1 MAYKRITLMNI
12 WEIIRRWHQSEP
24 IIHIATSLGYDP
36 KTVRKYI
43 HAAQSIGLQADVPLP
58 AKEEVL
64 SKLKTIEFQRKRPSK
79 ARQLLEPYLD
89 EIVAL
94 VNDRARPL
102 KPKYAF
108 QVICQKY
115 ELDISYG
122 TFKRFVK
129 EHYYEIYP
137 RKVTC
142 RIERPPGQEIQ
153 IDYGYVGLHYDPVA
167 KQKRRVY
174 AFIGTL
180 AFSRH
185 QFVDYVYKL
194 DQQSFID
201 SHNRMFEFF
210 GGVPKRIVLDNLK
223 TGVIKPD
230 LYDPT
235 LNKAYTEMA
244 EHYGCF
250 LDPCRVRKPKDKG
263 KVENQVPVF
272 RQKFRQMLA
281 LCPDLTLEQINRQG
295 RQWCCGEYGHRV
307 HGTTQLQPYP
317 TFLELEKPALT
328 PLPARPFEVPVWKEA
343 TVHPDHYIQFNK
355 KTYSVPTA
363 YIGKKV
369 WVKASNRIVQVYYD
383 HELVCQHTITDRYRH
398 THMAHFPENIQA
410 ALDEGIP
417 KALRKK
423 ARLVGPYFGQLIDSV
438 LQPHAFINM
447 RKAQGIL
454 GLAKKYDH
462 ALIEHIAQIMLQE
475 QLTATPQ
482 NMKKLL
488 ENYMKERSVNQ
499 TIPISSQTRSFI
511 RTNSY
516 FVHHSINLEN
526 SHERA

>member
-1 MAYKRITLMNI
+1 MAYKRITRMNI

-43 HAAQSIGLQADVPLP
+43 HAAQSIGLQADLPLP

-64 SKLKTIEFQRKRPSK
+64 SKLKAIEFQRKRPHK
-79 ARQLLEPYLD
+79 ARQLLAPYLD
-89 EIVAL
+89 EIIAL

-167 KQKRRVY
+167 KRKRRTY

-201 SHNRMFEFF
+201 SHIRMFEFF
-210 GGVPKRIVLDNLK
+210 GGVSRRIVLDNLK
-223 TGVIKPD
+223 TGVIKPN
-230 LYDPT
+230 LYNPT
-235 LNKAYTEMA
+235 LNKAYAELA

-272 RQKFRQMLA
+272 RQKFRQLLA
-281 LCPDLTLEQINRQG
+281 LEPHLPLEKINQQA

-307 HGTTQLQPYP
+307 HGTTQMQPYS
-317 TFLELEKPALT
+317 TFLEMEKPVLH
-328 PLPARPFEVPVWKEA
+328 PLPARHFEIPVWNEA

-355 KTYSVPTA
+355 KAYSVPTA
-363 YIGKKV
+363 YIGKTV
-369 WVKASNRIVQVYYD
+369 WVKANNRIVQVFYD
-383 HELVCQHTITDRYRH
+383 HQIIYQHTITQSYRH
-398 THMAHFPENIQA
+398 THMGHFPENIQA

-417 KALRKK
+417 KVLRKK
-423 ARLVGPYFGQLIDSV
+423 ARLVGPHFGQLIDNI

-454 GLAKKYDH
+454 GLAGKYKH
-462 ALIEHIAQIMLQE
+462 SLVEHVAQIVLQKG
-475 QLTATPQ
+475 LAVTPKD
-482 NMKKLL
+482 MKNFI
-488 ENYMKERSVNQ
+488 EDFMKEQEINQ
-499 TIPISSQTRSFI
+499 TISISSQTRSFI

-516 FVHHSINLEN
+516 FVHHSSNPED
-526 SHERA
+526 